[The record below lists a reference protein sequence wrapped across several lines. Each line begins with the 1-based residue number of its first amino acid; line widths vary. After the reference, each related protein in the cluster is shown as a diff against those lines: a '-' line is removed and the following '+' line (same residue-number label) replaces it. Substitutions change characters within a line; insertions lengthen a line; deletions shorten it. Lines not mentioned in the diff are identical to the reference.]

1 MQTIINELITYANK
15 HKTGFTIQLRNGKIH
30 KVKPSEKLRYVF
42 AYKELI
48 VIENFYEKVEML
60 IEKPVVTK
68 IISQKNVF
76 TIYPYLYDNN
86 GKLKENNIFIGGWF
100 NEKTNSYFIELVK
113 IFDNKTDAM
122 LNGKMLNQYSVYDLL
137 EKKEIIVKEY
147 FDYYCY
153 YIKMEIMSRMAYKG
167 EQTQ

>member
-1 MQTIINELITYANK
+1 MQTIINELIAYANK
-15 HKTGFTIQLRNGKIH
+15 NKKGFTIQLKKGKIH
-30 KVKPSEKLRYVF
+30 RVIPSEKLRYVF
-42 AYKELI
+42 AYRELI

-68 IISQKNVF
+68 TIRQRNVF
-76 TIYPYLYDNN
+76 TIYPYLYDKT

-122 LNGKMLNQYSVYDLL
+122 LNGKMLNQHSVYDLL
-137 EKKEIIVKEY
+137 KKKELIVKEY
-147 FDYYCY
+147 FDLLQENELMLLRQNGDNVTDG
-153 YIKMEIMSRMAYKG
+153 I
-167 EQTQ
+167 